1 MRLNR
6 FIAACG
12 VCSRREADRL
22 ITSGA
27 ISINGTSTNELGIE
41 VDPERDSVTFRGQ
54 PLKLEAPAVYRFYK
68 PEFVLSTLGT
78 DEHLHRQTISD
89 FLTGI
94 KERVYNVGRL
104 DYDVSGIMLLT
115 NDGELANQLMHP
127 RYGNEREYIALVAT
141 RPSAATLKRL
151 TDGVELEDGY
161 ANAKS
166 AVAFPAAECKDLFPV
181 DAKKDRFA
189 IKLVVVEGRNHFVK
203 RLLAEVGHPVE
214 RLIRIRFGEHDLVGL
229 KPGQIQKLT

>member
-1 MRLNR
+1 M
-6 FIAACG
+6 
-12 VCSRREADRL
+12 
-22 ITSGA
+22 
-27 ISINGTSTNELGIE
+27 
-41 VDPERDSVTFRGQ
+41 TFRGQ
-54 PLKLEAPAVYRFYK
+54 PLKLEAPALYRFYK

-78 DEHLHRQTISD
+78 DEHLHRQTVSD
-89 FLTGI
+89 FLGEI

-115 NDGELANQLMHP
+115 NDGELANKLMHP
-127 RYGNEREYIALVAT
+127 RYGNEREYIALVAA

-151 TDGVELEDGY
+151 TDGVELEDGF

-166 AVAFPAAECKDLFPV
+166 AVAFPAVDCKDLLPD
-181 DAKKDRFA
+181 DAKKERFA

-214 RLIRIRFGEHDLVGL
+214 RLIRIRFGEHDLSGL
-229 KPGQIQKLT
+229 KPGEIQKLT